1 VKGEEMSLYSQIED
15 LIISWSNDGTKTAG
29 TLTRKIMKL
38 LEKKEEK
45 FSLINYEGDVLWA
58 KRDGDKVVI
67 YDQWESL
74 VDIMTVPKF
83 CEWLDGDIGL
93 TDSEGK
99 TWYWTKEH
107 RDAKPTMAEVLNF
120 LK

>member
-1 VKGEEMSLYSQIED
+1 MSLYNQIED
-15 LIISWSNDGTKTAG
+15 LIIRWSNDGTKTAG

-58 KRDGDKVVI
+58 KRDGGKVVI

-74 VDIMTVPKF
+74 VDTITVPKF
-83 CEWLDGDIGL
+83 CEWLGGDIGL
-93 TDSEGK
+93 IDSVGK